1 MDPQDFVLV
10 YHIFYGRIVS
20 SFHFLVILQNHNL
33 PISYN
38 FHKYMV
44 RSMEDEF
51 YGIVGIGYVCMYIFA
66 CSRDVLVLLMFK
78 SLIFYLSDIL
88 QLATLGLCYNLH
100 LHKHPW

>member
-38 FHKYMV
+38 FHKYMA

-51 YGIVGIGYVCMYIFA
+51 YGIVGIGYVSMYIFA
-66 CSRDVLVLLMFK
+66 CIPPIVEMF
-78 SLIFYLSDIL
+78 
-88 QLATLGLCYNLH
+88 LCC
-100 LHKHPW
+100 